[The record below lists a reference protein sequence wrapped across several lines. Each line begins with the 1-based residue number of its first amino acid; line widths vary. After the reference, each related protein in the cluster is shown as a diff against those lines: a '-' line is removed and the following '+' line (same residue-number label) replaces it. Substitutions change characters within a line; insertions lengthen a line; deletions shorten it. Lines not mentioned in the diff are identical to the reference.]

1 MPNFLY
7 KTEPRKHQ
15 VDCFN
20 FIYSLFL
27 SGKNYGALFME
38 QGTGK
43 TKVAIDIAS
52 NLYKE
57 NKIDS
62 VMLIA
67 PNGVQDQWADEQLP
81 LHSPVP
87 FSPFIWENNGS
98 AKYTRALF
106 DFIKSKPSALKWFFI
121 NVEAFSSD
129 TPMPIFKEYVSMN
142 KTLVIVDEATRI
154 KSPDAKRTQNII
166 QGLSRLT
173 KLGKRVTGIEPL
185 SKYRLILT
193 GTPVTTGPYNVWS
206 MFEFLEHD
214 YFKRDFMSFKG
225 HFGIQIQDENKRSRK
240 TYYRQI
246 SENEIKQI
254 RQYHQKGK
262 SFEDIS
268 RIMRIAESS
277 VMYLVNN
284 PSVRSP
290 YKNLDELKSQIAS
303 VAFTVRKKDCLDL
316 PDKILEHRYVKMTA
330 EQTRIYKE
338 LVEQMM
344 SAYKGVELEV
354 VNKLVLI
361 GRLQQITG
369 GFFPGKTDF
378 EDGVLIPFD
387 TNPKLN
393 ALVEDIDELS
403 DESIIVVARFTAE
416 LKQLYT
422 RLTFEYPDKT
432 VGLVY
437 GGVSNK
443 DRSDLLTRFKN
454 GDLNILVANA
464 RTIGVGQN
472 LQTSHTTLFYSNSFS
487 FEERE
492 QMEDRTHRDGQGEA
506 PLYKDY
512 IVKGTVDERV
522 LNVLKEKRDLSDYMR
537 SKDIGE
543 FIL

>member
-7 KTEPRKHQ
+7 KTLPRQHQ
-15 VDCFN
+15 EDAFL
-20 FIYSLFL
+20 FLYSLFM

-43 TKVAIDIAS
+43 TKVAIDVAS
-52 NLYKE
+52 NLFKE
-57 NKIDS
+57 KKIDA

-67 PNGVQDQWADEQLP
+67 PNGIQDQWGDEQIP
-81 LHSPVP
+81 LHSPIP
-87 FSPFIWENNGS
+87 FTTFTWENGGS
-98 AKYTRALF
+98 QRYIREMF
-106 DFIKSKPSALKWFFI
+106 SFIKTRQDNIKWFLI

-129 TPMPIFKEYVSMN
+129 SPMMIFKEFLQMN
-142 KTLVIVDEATRI
+142 RTMVIVDEATRI

-166 QGLSRLT
+166 QGLSKLT

-185 SKYRLILT
+185 SAYRMILT

-214 YFKRDFMSFKG
+214 YFKRDFISFKS
-225 HFGIQIQDENKRSRK
+225 HFGIQIQEENKTSRK
-240 TYYRQI
+240 IYYRQI
-246 SENEIKQI
+246 SEAEINQV
-254 RQYHQKGK
+254 RQYRQKGK
-262 SFEDIS
+262 SVEDIS
-268 RIMRIAESS
+268 RILRISESS
-277 VMYLVNN
+277 VQYLLNN

-290 YKNLDELKSQIAS
+290 YKNLDELKAQIAS

-316 PDKILEHRYVKMTA
+316 PDKVFEHRYVRMTA
-330 EQTRIYKE
+330 EQTRTYKE
-338 LVEQMM
+338 LIEQMM
-344 SAYKGVELEV
+344 SEYKGVELEV

-378 EDGVLIPFD
+378 EDGILVPFD

-393 ALVEDIDELS
+393 ALVEDIDELA
-403 DESIIVVARFTAE
+403 DESMIVVARFTAE
-416 LKQLYT
+416 LKQIYS
-422 RLTFEYPDKT
+422 RLKKEYPEKT
-432 VGLVY
+432 IGLVY
-437 GGVSNK
+437 GGVSTGERNF
-443 DRSDLLTRFKN
+443 LLNQFKN
-454 GDLNILVANA
+454 GELNILVANA

-472 LQTSHTTLFYSNSFS
+472 LQRSHATLFYSNSFS

-492 QMEDRTHRDGQGEA
+492 QMEDRTHRDGQDIA

-522 LNVLKEKRDLSDYMR
+522 LNVLKEKRNLSDYMR
-537 SKDIGE
+537 SKNIGE
-543 FIL
+543 FIQ